1 MVWYLVASSHGD
13 RETSAIHAT
22 YPCNEGLAEYSPLS
36 AQAVDARR
44 ALTKLGYLASSWQSE
59 PLSRLR
65 AWILERSSSESGNG
79 GGGHHGIGRSS
90 DLSFATGPFIL
101 FVLQCDADMRSLDIG
116 YLG

>member
-1 MVWYLVASSHGD
+1 MGIKKQAPSTLPS
-13 RETSAIHAT
+13 
-22 YPCNEGLAEYSPLS
+22 PCNEGLAEFSPLS
-36 AQAVDARR
+36 AQAVDAGR

-59 PLSRLR
+59 PSASLR
-65 AWILERSSSESGNG
+65 AWILEGRSSSESATG

-116 YLG
+116 YLGWAWVVP